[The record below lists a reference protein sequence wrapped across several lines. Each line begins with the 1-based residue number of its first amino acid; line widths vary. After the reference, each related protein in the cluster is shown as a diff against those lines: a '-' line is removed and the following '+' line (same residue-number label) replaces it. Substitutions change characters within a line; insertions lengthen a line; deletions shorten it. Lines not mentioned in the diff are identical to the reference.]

1 MTLCL
6 WNGALMRNQKV
17 VDMVRDADKTQS
29 FIDNALTPLVAALA
43 GRNGLG
49 AWEIM
54 NEPGVQF
61 SHGVSL
67 LPLGNRSTVK
77 PYCLSEFITV
87 HGAA

>member
-29 FIDNALTPLVAALA
+29 FIDNALTPLVEALA

-49 AWEIM
+49 AWWAI
-54 NEPGVQF
+54 QSW
-61 SHGVSL
+61 SHL
-67 LPLGNRSTVK
+67 QMAK
-77 PYCLSEFITV
+77 
-87 HGAA
+87 